1 MQLGRVI
8 GKATGTAKDPS
19 LSGHKLL
26 VVDLVD
32 GNGHIVTPHQIV
44 IDAIGAGDGDLVLVA
59 TGSAARQ
66 TAPTRSAATDATAVA
81 IIDEVT
87 AGTN

>member
-1 MQLGRVI
+1 MQLGRVV
-8 GKATGTAKDPS
+8 GMVTGTAKDVS

-26 VVDLVD
+26 VVDITD
-32 GNGHIVTPHQIV
+32 GRGQVVASHQIV
-44 IDAIGAGDGDLVLVA
+44 VDAVGAGVGDVVLVT

-66 TAPTRSAATDATAVA
+66 SASTRGSATDATAVA

-87 AGTN
+87 IGSD

>member
-1 MQLGRVI
+1 MQLGRVV
-8 GKATGTAKDPS
+8 GMVTGTAKDVT

-26 VVDLVD
+26 VVDITD
-32 GNGHIVTPHQIV
+32 GRGEIVARHQIV
-44 IDAIGAGDGDLVLVA
+44 VDAVGAGVGDVVLVA

-66 TAPTRSAATDATAVA
+66 SASTRGSATDATAVA

-87 AGTN
+87 INSD